1 MPRTAL
7 HDAALSGDAAKITQ
21 LIGEAR
27 TRRAAIA
34 DAGPVVPAA
43 VPRPARTRVTDE
55 ATRLTLLVRV
65 DGAHAH
71 RGLLMDNARAPA
83 HLPTLIDGNVQDAL
97 GRTPLHIA
105 CVSGSVA
112 VAKALLAGHCNPN
125 LRTKTG
131 RTAMMEAA
139 SFGHARWVCS
149 GTDSH

>member
-65 DGAHAH
+65 DGAHGRVRSHCRVLPQLIQITRFAK
-71 RGLLMDNARAPA
+71 RIR
-83 HLPTLIDGNVQDAL
+83 HLY
-97 GRTPLHIA
+97 
-105 CVSGSVA
+105 
-112 VAKALLAGHCNPN
+112 
-125 LRTKTG
+125 
-131 RTAMMEAA
+131 
-139 SFGHARWVCS
+139 F
-149 GTDSH
+149 